1 MSRAEASDLV
11 LDEDTDEEKEAADVF
26 EEGVITENAAWSC
39 LNCGACMEECP
50 VSIHHVEYTLDLR
63 RHLFSKG
70 DIMDKQA
77 ALLSAVERNGNPYA
91 MPSYERT
98 EWLLDEG
105 IPDIKDNPDAD
116 YIFWIGCAG
125 AYGQRNQEVTR
136 AVIRLLQA
144 AGVNF
149 AILAEEKCCGE
160 VVKRLGEEGRFQL
173 LAMENVQYLEP
184 YADKTFITACPHC
197 YNTLLHEYKDFGLEL
212 KVIHHT
218 ELLAQLVQEGRLP
231 LAAKDAK
238 LAHIAYH
245 DPCNLGRMNGI
256 YDAPRTVIEKLPGAS
271 LVEPDKCR
279 DTSFCCGAGGGN
291 AWFNVPLA
299 ASARDQRERAS

>member
-173 LAMENVQYLEP
+173 LAME
-184 YADKTFITACPHC
+184 KCP
-197 YNTLLHEYKDFGLEL
+197 
-212 KVIHHT
+212 I
-218 ELLAQLVQEGRLP
+218 
-231 LAAKDAK
+231 
-238 LAHIAYH
+238 
-245 DPCNLGRMNGI
+245 
-256 YDAPRTVIEKLPGAS
+256 PRAL
-271 LVEPDKCR
+271 
-279 DTSFCCGAGGGN
+279 CG
-291 AWFNVPLA
+291 
-299 ASARDQRERAS
+299 